1 MALRQVEIYGSQIL
15 RQKAETVADFG
26 SELQGLVQDMMDTI
40 VDQEG
45 VGLAATQL
53 AESKRVILLNLPR
66 EDQDSLMIPM
76 INPEISDSGGESE
89 FEEGCLSVPGIRE
102 VVKRPEWIQLRY
114 HDLKGKQYDIR
125 ADGIMARVV
134 QHEVDHLDGVLFV
147 DRISTS
153 RRVLLSGKLK
163 KLSRE
168 NASQ

>member
-1 MALRQVEIYGSQIL
+1 MAVREVEIYGSQLL
-15 RQKAETVADFG
+15 RQKAETVTDFG
-26 SELQGLVQDMMDTI
+26 SELQQLIQDMMDTV

-53 AESKRVILLNLPR
+53 GESKRVILLNLPR
-66 EDQDSLMIPM
+66 EEQDPLMIPV
-76 INPEISDSGGESE
+76 INPEILDSGGESE

-102 VVKRPEWIQLRY
+102 VVKRPEWLQLRY
-114 HDLKGKQYDIR
+114 QDLKGKQHDTR

-134 QHEVDHLDGVLFV
+134 QHEIDHLDGILFV

-153 RRVLLSGKLK
+153 RRALIAGKLK